1 MDKLNK
7 VFVSGNVLG
16 ASELNQ
22 MVDKINE
29 LVDGHTNQDS
39 SITNINGNITN
50 ISTTVNDL
58 DLTTQNIQQ
67 NMVVIGEDSGT
78 AYDGRRGVELEQLV
92 RELAGAGGTMYSVY
106 LRNDSG
112 SLTFATQNGDPCP
125 IQFAFISQYRETLDE
140 PWKQTGENA
149 RVTMMIKNAQYDE
162 FTEMRVMEV
171 ASRTPVTVD
180 VAEWLSPGVNYVK
193 VSAVGLNTDM
203 TANAMTYTVQL
214 TSLGVSAPNFQWWTA
229 YATDISVPFIIAG
242 NVSKVLHVS
251 MEGEGYHQEYT
262 QNLGTATYTDTPLVF
277 TLPHPSATGV
287 YTVSYYLTNADG
299 TIQTRTI
306 EVQVMCLASDGELVK
321 LMAVNNINTRLTNWT
336 ENVLLQYAIYDG
348 ASATSGVTF
357 TVTDTDRLP
366 LYTDQLANVVTQQ
379 RQTLTYPMEV
389 ETDDDSDF
397 TVYLSATD
405 PASSVAM
412 MEQIEMQVQNGEGY
426 AATGGAV
433 FYLNPKTRSNS
444 QSNKLYVVNEVNKQ
458 QVSVTWRGM
467 SWGNDGWVADNDGNK
482 ALKIPSRGRA
492 VIDLQPFS
500 TECARTG
507 RTIELDFMMD
517 YASGSTDVIRIAS
530 ISGSDRRGLTISPD
544 NISFFSQSRQD
555 ASTQDLPID
564 NGVRIRLHIVV
575 MPDAYANAN
584 FNLVCIYINGKKNRQ
599 FTYESNDYF
608 RHDGKVELGSDTAT
622 LYLYGM
628 RVYDKALTAEAV
640 MKNYAN
646 LLPDIEAK
654 RQHTAENM
662 VLDAEGV
669 EVDFDAVR
677 KLYNVF
683 TFDKPFPN
691 LMNPGKVYGTLEVFF
706 HDRPQ
711 HNFYMTNLLM
721 EGQGTSSKKYLEW
734 NMRWS
739 MKKMKDAQG
748 NKIASIAYY
757 VDGSTDKN
765 KVFFHPDVPKSG
777 RLTAKKNWASSMQD
791 HKAGSVNS
799 YDALSKEIGLANEAQ
814 VDDPTIR
821 TAVYQEPFIGFH
833 KWVNEEGQTM
843 YTCMGCFTFG
853 PDKGDK
859 LCFGYNTSL
868 YPNMLSVE
876 GSDNAPLG
884 ALFRVPWNTSQRY
897 WAYNPD
903 EEAYQYNATNCWDFD
918 GGELNADETEPLST
932 QRWVNAYNSVYL
944 CSQRILPFNGTL
956 TELQAQADVL
966 RSSGYEY
973 WIAKAGDANQYNLYY
988 FEPADGAFRASDIG
1002 NGVINLRTQ
1011 LQAYLANDL
1020 SAYSNDQLNELF
1032 KAARVK
1038 LFQDT
1043 AATHWDIDD
1052 ACLHYC
1058 FTEFTAGTDQRAK
1071 NTYPYN
1077 FCTSGASRW
1086 KWRIDDADTIFPI
1099 DNQGQDRK
1107 PFWCE
1112 MHDMYDNGQPIWNGE
1127 TSQFWNLLEL
1137 AFPDRIAAMMKKML
1151 DAMIKLGGM
1160 KNGTDY
1166 DKVYAFYRKYYLGVK
1181 EYFPATL
1188 VNADAKRYEIAKIAY
1203 NNGSYTNDTDPITQ
1217 SHGDFFSAETAWV
1230 KKRIMYIMSKY
1241 GYGLFSTSG
1250 TDTIIVR
1257 AAGDLI
1263 DYDITPAYDMYPSI
1277 ANGTSLVQGPRTKA
1291 GDTVRMT
1298 IDLGGS
1304 ADQQNAIEAASWL
1317 LSIGDWHNKQVSG
1330 TMVVRGRRLTEL
1342 LLGSK
1347 TETPIISI
1355 TGLTIADCGS
1365 MQKVELSNISTLQ
1378 GTVNLSECYSLREA
1392 YCKGTALSNVRLPE
1406 GCGLEKVEYPS
1417 TNKYLVLRKYPLLQN
1432 SGLDISACAPAITDY
1447 LVEQC
1452 ERMQPMTLLAGII
1465 DAQADQGANHA
1476 LVHVRVTDFD
1486 EVYNSPAIL
1495 DKLAVLADGSYIGLN
1510 ADGLEIPG
1518 SLPTLDG
1525 RITLKS
1531 NYYQDTVD
1539 ALRAKYDKLEIVTEG
1554 KPAIRFEDPEVLRV
1568 LCEVPCY
1575 ADYDGSTLG
1584 SLRCVDADGDG
1595 MVTLD
1600 EVKNVHLLSNRAD
1613 KTLGI
1618 FGGNTFI
1625 TRFNELE
1632 LFTNVVEW
1640 FYFKGCSSLIEFT
1653 LPGNEEIK
1661 LNTLNCSVL
1670 KEVIIPDGCVKLD
1683 AEISNGSDA
1692 IRLIQFPSTLQ
1703 SIYHGH
1709 IFHANK
1715 ASFVLLCYA
1724 VEPPSVDNFGYMF
1737 TKPTIY
1743 VPDESVNKY
1752 KSADKW
1758 SALAAY
1764 IYPLSKYVG

>member
-1 MDKLNK
+1 MTPLDKT
-7 VFVSGNVLG
+7 FTAGAVLK
-16 ASELNQ
+16 AQELNDI
-22 MVDKINE
+22 VAKINE
-29 LVDGHTNQDS
+29 LV
-39 SITNINGNITN
+39 NGKPE
-50 ISTTVNDL
+50 
-58 DLTTQNIQQ
+58 
-67 NMVVIGEDSGT
+67 IGEETGT

-112 SLTFATQNGDPCP
+112 LLTFATQNGDPCP
-125 IQFAFISQYRETLDE
+125 VQFAFISQYRETLDE
-140 PWKQTGENA
+140 PWRQTGENA

-180 VAEWLSPGVNYVK
+180 VAEWLAPGVNYIK

-214 TSLGVSAPNFQWWTA
+214 TSLGISAPNFQWWTA
-229 YATDISVPFIIAG
+229 YSTDISVPFVISG
-242 NVSKVLHVS
+242 NVSKVLHVT
-251 MEGEGYHQEYT
+251 MEREGYYQEYS
-262 QNLGTATYTDTPLVF
+262 QVLGTATYQDTPLVF
-277 TLPHPSATGV
+277 TLPHPAVTGV

-299 TIQTRTI
+299 TIQTRTQ
-306 EVQVMCLASDGELVK
+306 EVQVMCIASEGELVK
-321 LMAVNNINTRLTNWT
+321 LMAVNSIATRLTNWT
-336 ENVLLQYAIYDG
+336 ENTLLQYAIYDG
-348 ASATSGVTF
+348 AAATSGVTF
-357 TVTDTDRLP
+357 RVADKDGLP
-366 LYTDQLANVVTQQ
+366 LYTDGLTSVVTQQ

-397 TVYLSATD
+397 MVYLSATD
-405 PASSVAM
+405 PLTGGAM
-412 MEQIEMQVQNGEGY
+412 MATAEMQVQNGEGY

-444 QSNKLYVVNEVNKQ
+444 QGNRLCVVNEVNKGKI
-458 QVSVTWRGM
+458 SVVWSGM
-467 SWGNDGWVADNDGNK
+467 SWGNDGWVTDADGNK

-492 VIDLQPFS
+492 IINLQPFS

-517 YASGSTDVIRIAS
+517 YASGSSDVIRIAS
-530 ISGSDRRGLTISPD
+530 EASGERRGLTITPD

-555 ASTQDLPID
+555 ASTQDVPID
-564 NGVRIRLHIVV
+564 NGVRLRLHIVV
-575 MPDAYANAN
+575 MPDAYANAD
-584 FNLVCIYINGKKNRQ
+584 FNLVCIYVNGKKNRQ
-599 FTYESNDYF
+599 YTYESNDYF
-608 RHDGKVELGSDTAT
+608 RHDGRVELGSDTAT

-654 RQHTAENM
+654 RAHTAENL

-683 TFDKPFPN
+683 TFDQPFPN

-711 HNFYMTNLLM
+711 HNFSMTNLLM

-739 MKKMKDAQG
+739 MKKMKDSDG
-748 NKIASIAYY
+748 NTLASIATY

-765 KVFFHPDVPKSG
+765 KVLFHPDVPKSG

-791 HKAGSVNS
+791 HKAGSVNA
-799 YDALSKEIGLANEAQ
+799 YDDLAKEVGLLNEAQ
-814 VDDPTIR
+814 QADPEIR
-821 TAVYQEPFIGFH
+821 TAVYQEPFVGFY

-859 LCFGYNTSL
+859 LCFGYDPSL
-868 YPNMLSVE
+868 YPQLLSVE

-884 ALFRVPWNTSQRY
+884 ALFRVPWNTSLRY

-932 QRWVNAYNSVYL
+932 QRWVDAYNSVYR
-944 CSQRILPFNGTL
+944 CSQRILPFDGTL
-956 TELQAQADVL
+956 AELQAQADML

-973 WIAKAGDANQYNLYY
+973 WIAKAGDANRYNLYY
-988 FEPADGAFRASDIG
+988 FEPADGAFRASSTGDAAADG
-1002 NGVINLRTQ
+1002 GADGINLRTQ
-1011 LQAYLANDL
+1011 LAAYLAADL
-1020 SAYSNDQLNELF
+1020 SAFSADQLNELF
-1032 KAARVK
+1032 QAARVR
-1038 LFQDT
+1038 LFQAT
-1043 AATHWDIDD
+1043 APSLWDIDD

-1077 FCTSGASRW
+1077 FCTSPTSLW

-1127 TSQFWNLLEL
+1127 TSQFWNLLEV
-1137 AFPDRIAAMMKKML
+1137 AFPDRIASMMKRML
-1151 DAMIKLGGM
+1151 DAMQSLGGM
-1160 KNGTDY
+1160 KNGTPY
-1166 DKVYAFYRKYYLGVK
+1166 DKVYAFYRTYYLGVK

-1188 VNADAKRYEIAKIAY
+1188 VNADAKRYELAKIAY

-1217 SHGDFFSAETAWV
+1217 SHGDFFSAESAWV

-1241 GYGLFSTSG
+1241 GYGLFSTAG

-1263 DYDITPAYDMYPSI
+1263 DYDITPAYDMYPAI

-1317 LSIGDWHNKQVSG
+1317 LSIGDWHTKQVSG

-1347 TETPIISI
+1347 TETPTISI

-1365 MQKVELSNISTLQ
+1365 MQTVELSNISTLQ

-1392 YCKGTALSNVRLPE
+1392 YCKGTALSNIRLPE

-1432 SGLDISACAPAITDY
+1432 SGLDISACAASITDY

-1452 ERMQPMTLLAGII
+1452 ERMQPMTLLASIL
-1465 DAQADQGANHA
+1465 DAQSSQGANHA

-1486 EVYNSPAIL
+1486 ETYTSPAIL
-1495 DKLAVLADGSYIGLN
+1495 DKLAALADGSYIGLN

-1518 SLPTLDG
+1518 SMPTLDG

-1539 ALRAKYDKLEIVTEG
+1539 ALRAKYDQLEIVTEG
-1554 KPAIRFEDPEVLRV
+1554 KPAIRFEDEEVLRV
-1568 LCEVPCY
+1568 LSTQPCY
-1575 ADYDGSTLG
+1575 ADDNGSSIG
-1584 SLRCVDADGDG
+1584 ALRLIDTDGDG
-1595 MVTLD
+1595 MILQG
-1600 EVKNVHLLSNRAD
+1600 EVDKVRSLANRTD
-1613 KTLGI
+1613 RNNSI
-1618 FGGNTFI
+1618 FQNNTNI
-1625 TRFNELE
+1625 VRFNEFA
-1632 LFTNVVEW
+1632 LFTSLNKINSGS
-1640 FYFKGCSSLIEFT
+1640 FSGCTNLTSVT
-1653 LPGNEEIK
+1653 LPTGLTEIGG
-1661 LNTLNCSVL
+1661 TAFLNCASL
-1670 KEVIIPDGCVKLD
+1670 ERLVIPEGYLVTGRAICEKCYSLTLLD
-1683 AEISNGSDA
+1683 
-1692 IRLIQFPSTLQ
+1692 LPSTLQ
-1703 SIYHGH
+1703 TMGDGALFGLS
-1709 IFHANK
+1709 NN
-1715 ASFVLLCYA
+1715 VTVVCRA
-1724 VEPPSVDNFGYMF
+1724 VTPPSFGTF
-1737 TKPTIY
+1737 NNNPLALY
-1743 VPDESVNKY
+1743 VPDGSVDAY
-1752 KSADKW
+1752 KSASGW
-1758 SALAAY
+1758 SQYAKY
-1764 IYPLSKYVG
+1764 IKPLSEYVG

>member
-1 MDKLNK
+1 MDKLDK

-29 LVDGHTNQDS
+29 LVDGHTNQGS
-39 SITNINGNITN
+39 SITSINENITN
-50 ISTTVNDL
+50 IDSTVNDL
-58 DLTTQNIQQ
+58 QQ
-67 NMVVIGEDSGT
+67 NMVVIGEESGM
-78 AYDGRRGVELEQLV
+78 AYDGRKGVELEQMV
-92 RELAGAGGTMYSVY
+92 RELAGGGGTIYSVY
-106 LRNDSG
+106 VRNDSP
-112 SLTFATQNGDPCP
+112 SLSFATQNGELCY
-125 IQFAFISQYRETLDE
+125 IQFTIVSQYRENLDE
-140 PWKQTGENA
+140 PWNKTGENA
-149 RVTMMIKNAQYDE
+149 RVKLMIKNSTVDE
-162 FTEMRVMEV
+162 FTTVKEIEV
-171 ASRTPVTVD
+171 ASFNAITVE
-180 VAEWLSPGVNYVK
+180 VSEYLSPGTNYIK
-193 VSAVGLNTDM
+193 VSAVGLNTEI
-203 TANAMTYTVQL
+203 TTTAMTYTIQL
-214 TSLGVSAPNFQWWTA
+214 TSLGVSAPNFQWQLA
-229 YATDISVPFIIAG
+229 YSSDISIPFVISG
-242 NVSKVLHVS
+242 NVSKILYVRIS
-251 MEGEGYHQEYT
+251 GNGYNQQYT
-262 QNLGTATYTDTPLVF
+262 QTLGTATYVDTPLVF
-277 TLPHPSATGV
+277 TLTHPGSAGV
-287 YTVSYYLTNADG
+287 YTVTYYLTNSDG
-299 TIQTRTI
+299 TVQTKSTD
-306 EVQVMCLASDGELVK
+306 VQIMCIVTEAQQIK
-321 LMAVNNINTRLTNWT
+321 LMAVNNVSNKLINWT
-336 ENVLLQYAIYDG
+336 DNNVLQYAIYDG
-348 ASATSGVTF
+348 ASVATSVSFKVTNSNG
-357 TVTDTDRLP
+357 TT
-366 LYTDQLANVVTQQ
+366 LYTNKLSSVTTQSKQ
-379 RQTLTYPMEV
+379 IMSYPMEV
-389 ETDDDSDF
+389 ETDDDNDF
-397 TVYLSATD
+397 VVYVSAID
-405 PASSVAM
+405 PDTQSSM
-412 MEQIEMQVQNGEGY
+412 MEEVSITVQNGAGY
-426 AATGGAV
+426 AATSGAV
-433 FYLNPKTRSNS
+433 FYLNPRTRNNS
-444 QSNKLYVVNEVNKQ
+444 QSNKFKIINETNREEINA
-458 QVSVTWRGM
+458 TWSNM
-467 SWGNDGWVADNDGNK
+467 SWGNDGWVTDVDGNR
-482 ALKIPSRGRA
+482 ALKIPSRGKA

-517 YASGSTDVIRIAS
+517 NASGSSNVIQIAS
-530 ISGSDRRGLTISPD
+530 VNGTDRRGLIINPD
-544 NISFFSQSRQD
+544 NVSFFSQSRQD
-555 ASTQDLPID
+555 SSTQDVPID

-575 MPDAYANAN
+575 MPDAYANAD

-608 RHDGKVELGSDTAT
+608 RHDGKVELGSDATT

-640 MKNYAN
+640 MKNYVN
-646 LLPDIEAK
+646 LLPNIEAK
-654 RQHTAENM
+654 QQHTAENL

-669 EVDFDAVR
+669 EVDFDATR

-711 HNFYMTNLLM
+711 NNFSMNNLVM

-739 MKKMKDAQG
+739 MKKMKDANG
-748 NKIASIAYY
+748 NKIPSIATY

-765 KVFFHPDVPKSG
+765 KVLFHPDVPKSG

-799 YDALSKEIGLANEAQ
+799 YDDLAKEIGLINEAQ
-814 VDDPTIR
+814 QADPEIR
-821 TAVYQEPFIGFH
+821 TAVYQEPFVGFH

-859 LCFGYNTSL
+859 LCFGYNTDL
-868 YPNMLSVE
+868 YPQLLSVE

-884 ALFRVPWNTSQRY
+884 ALFRVPWNTSLRY

-918 GGELNADETEPLST
+918 AGELNADQTEPLST
-932 QRWVNAYNSVYL
+932 QRWVDAYNSVYL

-956 TELQAQADVL
+956 VELQAQIDTL

-973 WIAKAGDANQYNLYY
+973 WIAKAGDENQYNLYY

-1002 NGVINLRTQ
+1002 NGTINLRTQ
-1011 LQAYLANDL
+1011 LADYLAADL
-1020 SAYSNDQLNELF
+1020 SAFSADQLNELF
-1032 KAARVK
+1032 KAARVR

-1043 AATHWDIDD
+1043 APAIWDIDD

-1077 FCTSGASRW
+1077 FCTSPTSLW

-1127 TSQFWNLLEL
+1127 TSQFWNLLEV
-1137 AFPDRIAAMMKKML
+1137 AFADRIASMMKRML
-1151 DAMIKLGGM
+1151 DAMQSLGGM
-1160 KNGTDY
+1160 KNGTPY
-1166 DKVYAFYRKYYLGVK
+1166 DKVYAFYRTYYLGVK

-1188 VNADAKRYEIAKIAY
+1188 VNSDAKRYEMAKIAY

-1241 GYGLFSTSG
+1241 GYGLFSTAG

-1263 DYDITPAYDMYPSI
+1263 DYDITPAYDMYPTI

-1291 GDTVRMT
+1291 GETVRMT

-1317 LSIGDWHNKQVSG
+1317 LSIGDWHQKQVSG

-1347 TETPIISI
+1347 TETPTISI
-1355 TGLTIADCGS
+1355 TGLTIANCSS
-1365 MQKVELSNISTLQ
+1365 MQTVELSNISTLQ
-1378 GTVNLSECYSLREA
+1378 GTVNLSECYSLREV
-1392 YCKGTALSNVRLPE
+1392 YCKGTAISNIRLPE

-1432 SGLDISACAPAITDY
+1432 SGLDISACAVSVTDY

-1452 ERMQPMTLLAGII
+1452 ERMQPMTLLASIL
-1465 DAQADQGANHA
+1465 DAQSSQGANHA

-1486 EVYNSPAIL
+1486 ETYTSPAIL
-1495 DKLAVLADGSYIGLN
+1495 DKLAALADGTYVGLN

-1518 SLPTLDG
+1518 SLPILDG
-1525 RITLKS
+1525 RITLTS

-1539 ALRAKYDKLEIVTEG
+1539 TLRAKYDQLEIVTEG
-1554 KPAIRFEDPEVLRV
+1554 KPAIRFEDEEVLRV
-1568 LCEVPCY
+1568 LCTQKCY
-1575 ADYDGSTLG
+1575 ADDNGSSLG
-1584 SLRCVDADGDG
+1584 TSRLIDTDGDG
-1595 MVTLD
+1595 MLLQD
-1600 EVKNVHLLSNRAD
+1600 EVDKVRSLSNRGD
-1613 KTLGI
+1613 RNNSI
-1618 FGGNTFI
+1618 FQNNTKI
-1625 TRFNELE
+1625 VRFNEFAR
-1632 LFTNVVEW
+1632 FTNLNKINSNSFAGCTNLVSVTLPTGPTEIGA
-1640 FYFKGCSSLIEFT
+1640 FVFQKCALLEQLVIPEGYQVTGRGLCDNCSSL
-1653 LPGNEEIK
+1653 L
-1661 LNTLNCSVL
+1661 L
-1670 KEVIIPDGCVKLD
+1670 LD
-1683 AEISNGSDA
+1683 
-1692 IRLIQFPSTLQ
+1692 LPSTLQ
-1703 SIYHGH
+1703 TMGDGAL
-1709 IFHANK
+1709 FGLKNN
-1715 ASFVLLCYA
+1715 VTVVCR
-1724 VEPPSVDNFGYMF
+1724 VVTPPSFGTF
-1737 TKPTIY
+1737 NNNPLALY
-1743 VPDESVNKY
+1743 VPDESVDAY
-1752 KSADKW
+1752 KSANGW
-1758 SALAAY
+1758 SQYAKY
-1764 IYPLSKYVG
+1764 IKPLSEYEG

>member
-1 MDKLNK
+1 MEQLNK
-7 VFVSGNVLG
+7 TFTKG
-16 ASELNQ
+16 AILKAQELNDI
-22 MVDKINE
+22 VAKINE
-29 LVDGHTNQDS
+29 LVSGKPE
-39 SITNINGNITN
+39 
-50 ISTTVNDL
+50 
-58 DLTTQNIQQ
+58 
-67 NMVVIGEDSGT
+67 IGEETGT
-78 AYDGRRGVELEQLV
+78 AYDGRKGVELEQLV

-112 SLTFATQNGDPCP
+112 SLSFATQNDEPCP
-125 IQFAFISQYRETLDE
+125 VKFAYISQYRETLDE
-140 PWKQTGENA
+140 PWKTTGENA
-149 RVTMMIKNAQYDE
+149 KVTMMIKNATYDE
-162 FTEMRVMEV
+162 FTTFREMEV
-171 ASRTPVTVD
+171 AARTPVTVD
-180 VAEWLSPGVNYVK
+180 VAEILSPGVNYIK
-193 VSAVGLNTDM
+193 VTAVGLNTDM
-203 TANAMTYTVQL
+203 TANPMTYTVQL

-229 YATDISVPFIIAG
+229 YSTDISIPFVIAG

-251 MEGEGYHQEYT
+251 AQGAGYYQEYT
-262 QNLGTATYTDTPLVF
+262 QNLGTATYQDTPLVF
-277 TLPHPSATGV
+277 TLPHPGANGV
-287 YTVSYYLTNADG
+287 YTVSYYLTNSDG
-299 TIQTRTI
+299 TIQTRTN
-306 EVQVMCLASDGELVK
+306 EVQLMCIASESEQVK
-321 LMAVNNINTRLTNWT
+321 LMAVNNVAERLTNWT
-336 ENVLLQYAIYDG
+336 ENTLLQYAIYDG
-348 ASATSGVTF
+348 ASATSGVSF
-357 TVTDTDRLP
+357 SVTDADGLP
-366 LYTDQLANVVTQQ
+366 LYTNELANVVTQQ

-397 TVYLSATD
+397 KVYLQATD
-405 PASSVAM
+405 PSNGEAM
-412 MEQIEMQVQNGEGY
+412 MDQRQMQVENGEGY
-426 AATGGAV
+426 AATAGAV

-444 QSNKLYVVNEVNKQ
+444 QSNRLYVVNEVSKE
-458 QVSVTWRGM
+458 QVDVTWSGM
-467 SWGNDGWVADNDGNK
+467 SWGNDGWVTDGDGNR

-492 VIDLQPFS
+492 VIDLRPFS

-517 YASGSTDVIRIAS
+517 YASGSSDVIRIAS
-530 ISGSDRRGLTISPD
+530 EASGERRGLTITPD

-555 ASTQDLPID
+555 ASTQDVPID

-575 MPDAYANAN
+575 MPDAYANAD

-599 FTYESNDYF
+599 YTYESNDYF
-608 RHDGKVELGSDTAT
+608 RHDGRVELGSDTAT

-628 RVYDKALTAEAV
+628 RVYNKALTAEAV

-654 RQHTAENM
+654 RAHTAENL

-683 TFDKPFPN
+683 TFDQPFPN

-711 HNFYMTNLLM
+711 HNFSMTNLLM

-739 MKKMKDAQG
+739 MKKMKDADG
-748 NKIASIAYY
+748 NTLASIATY

-765 KVFFHPDVPKSG
+765 KVLFHPDVPKSG

-791 HKAGSVNS
+791 HKAGSVNA
-799 YDALSKEIGLANEAQ
+799 YDDLAKEVGLLNEAQ
-814 VDDPTIR
+814 QADPEIR
-821 TAVYQEPFIGFH
+821 TAVYQEPFVGFY

-859 LCFGYNTSL
+859 LCFGYDTSL
-868 YPNMLSVE
+868 YPQLLSVE

-884 ALFRVPWNTSQRY
+884 ALFRVPWNTSLRY

-918 GGELNADETEPLST
+918 GGELNADETQPLST
-932 QRWVNAYNSVYL
+932 QRWVDAYNSVYR
-944 CSQRILPFNGTL
+944 CSQRILPFDGTL
-956 TELQAQADVL
+956 AELQAQADTL

-973 WIAKAGDANQYNLYY
+973 WIAKAGDANRYNLYY
-988 FEPADGAFRASDIG
+988 FEPADGAFRASSTGDAAADG
-1002 NGVINLRTQ
+1002 GAEGINLRTQ
-1011 LQAYLANDL
+1011 LAAYLAADL
-1020 SAYSNDQLNELF
+1020 SGYSNDQLNELF
-1032 KAARVK
+1032 RAARVQ
-1038 LFQDT
+1038 LFRDT
-1043 AATHWDIDD
+1043 APSQWDIDD

-1077 FCTSGASRW
+1077 FCTSAASLW

-1127 TSQFWNLLEL
+1127 TSQFWNLLEV
-1137 AFPDRIAAMMKKML
+1137 AFPDRIASMMKRML
-1151 DAMIKLGGM
+1151 DAMQSLGGM
-1160 KNGTDY
+1160 KNGTPY
-1166 DKVYAFYRKYYLGVK
+1166 DKVYAFYRTYYLGVK

-1188 VNADAKRYEIAKIAY
+1188 VNADAKRYELAKIAY

-1217 SHGDFFSAETAWV
+1217 SHGDFFSAESAWV

-1241 GYGLFSTSG
+1241 GYGLFSTAG

-1263 DYDITPAYDMYPSI
+1263 DYDITPAYDMYPAI

-1317 LSIGDWHNKQVSG
+1317 LSIGDWHTKQVSG

-1347 TETPIISI
+1347 TETPTISI

-1365 MQKVELSNISTLQ
+1365 MQTVELSNISTLQ

-1392 YCKGTALSNVRLPE
+1392 YCKGTALSNIRLPE
-1406 GCGLEKVEYPS
+1406 GCGLERVEYPS

-1432 SGLDISACAPAITDY
+1432 SGLDISACAASITDY

-1452 ERMQPMTLLAGII
+1452 ERMQPMTLLASIL
-1465 DAQADQGANHA
+1465 DAQSSQGANHA

-1486 EVYNSPAIL
+1486 ETYTSPAIL
-1495 DKLAVLADGSYIGLN
+1495 DKLAALADGSYIGLN

-1518 SLPTLDG
+1518 SVPTLDG

-1539 ALRAKYDKLEIVTEG
+1539 TLRAKYDQLEIVTEG
-1554 KPAIRFEDPEVLRV
+1554 KPAIRFEDEEVLRV
-1568 LCEVPCY
+1568 LCQKPCF
-1575 ADYDGSTLG
+1575 ADYDGSSFG
-1584 SLRCVDADGDG
+1584 SLRLVDADGDG

-1600 EVKNVHLLSNRAD
+1600 EVKNVRLLTNRNDKNSSIFANNTQIRCFREFAYFTQLKIYNSTFSGCTNLKYVELPPVKEFRGSMFQKTAIEEITVPEGVEFIDQGFGWDCNHLRFLSLPSTIKKLTTSNALLS
-1613 KTLGI
+1613 KTASMTVI
-1618 FGGNTFI
+1618 CKAITPPDFPGGWGYLT
-1625 TRFNELE
+1625 
-1632 LFTNVVEW
+1632 V
-1640 FYFKGCSSLIEFT
+1640 IE
-1653 LPGNEEIK
+1653 
-1661 LNTLNCSVL
+1661 
-1670 KEVIIPDGCVKLD
+1670 
-1683 AEISNGSDA
+1683 A
-1692 IRLIQFPSTLQ
+1692 
-1703 SIYHGH
+1703 
-1709 IFHANK
+1709 
-1715 ASFVLLCYA
+1715 
-1724 VEPPSVDNFGYMF
+1724 
-1737 TKPTIY
+1737 IY
-1743 VPDESVNKY
+1743 VPDESVEMY
-1752 KSADKW
+1752 MSATTWSTKSSVIHPMSEYA
-1758 SALAAY
+1758 
-1764 IYPLSKYVG
+1764 G